1 MSDPE
6 RHRLRSVRIDCLF
19 LTGLIGLSCS
29 PYITGLGFYSDDWAF
44 LKSFSQFSRHVI
56 LKSMLSHVHLRHHV
70 EVFRPGQILYMS
82 ILYKLFGLEPLGYH
96 VVNTTVLAVAS
107 VLFYL
112 ALRQL
117 GGARVIAL
125 SVGLVFSVL
134 PHFCATRFWY
144 AAFQVN
150 LSLAL
155 YFLSFYS
162 DLRMLQA
169 SHSGFWLWKL
179 LGWMSLLGS
188 VLCYETVLPLFLLN
202 PILVW
207 SRRHKC
213 ESASETLQSQSR
225 TRLPRPYLTPMRLG
239 LLLGSNLLLL
249 IPVVIVK
256 VLYSSRL
263 PRHLSIAQHL
273 QGFTHLLKQAL
284 IVSYGV
290 YGIELPKV
298 LLRIEHNYGN
308 LTVAL
313 LAIILGLAVF
323 IFLRRR
329 FVCAKAAATPGEAN
343 QCSDAFLA
351 RRAMLCLIGIGV
363 LVFVL
368 GYAIFLTNEFPK
380 TSATGIRNRINSAAA
395 IGIAL
400 SFVGFVG
407 LFSACF
413 KNDALQRNLFCGLI
427 ALLSASNVIINATI
441 GSFWV
446 RAYRQEQTVLQV
458 IYKTFPQLAPSSI
471 VLLDGV
477 CPYDGPAIVFESSWD
492 LRGALG
498 RHYHDLTIEANVV
511 TSKLQVETDGISI
524 FLYNRRAKYPY
535 GKEMFVYRFDQGS
548 TYPLPNAEAAHE
560 YFETIRPAFENRCP
574 PGEEGSGS
582 PIF

>member
-1 MSDPE
+1 MSDSE
-6 RHRLRSVRIDCLF
+6 HHHLRSVRIDCLF

-44 LKSFSQFSRHVI
+44 LKSFSQFSCHVI
-56 LKSMLSHVHLRHHV
+56 LESMLSHIHLRHHV

-82 ILYKLFGLEPLGYH
+82 ILYKLFGLEPFGYH
-96 VVNTTVLAVAS
+96 VVNPTVLAVAS

-155 YFLSFYS
+155 YFLSLYS
-162 DLRMLQA
+162 DLRMLQS

-202 PILVW
+202 AILVW
-207 SRRHKC
+207 SRRHKY

-225 TRLPRPYLTPMRLG
+225 TRLSRPYLTPMRLG

-263 PRHLSIAQHL
+263 PRHLSIAHHL

-298 LLRIEHNYGN
+298 
-308 LTVAL
+308 
-313 LAIILGLAVF
+313 
-323 IFLRRR
+323 
-329 FVCAKAAATPGEAN
+329 
-343 QCSDAFLA
+343 
-351 RRAMLCLIGIGV
+351 
-363 LVFVL
+363 
-368 GYAIFLTNEFPK
+368 
-380 TSATGIRNRINSAAA
+380 
-395 IGIAL
+395 
-400 SFVGFVG
+400 
-407 LFSACF
+407 
-413 KNDALQRNLFCGLI
+413 
-427 ALLSASNVIINATI
+427 
-441 GSFWV
+441 
-446 RAYRQEQTVLQV
+446 
-458 IYKTFPQLAPSSI
+458 
-471 VLLDGV
+471 
-477 CPYDGPAIVFESSWD
+477 
-492 LRGALG
+492 
-498 RHYHDLTIEANVV
+498 
-511 TSKLQVETDGISI
+511 
-524 FLYNRRAKYPY
+524 
-535 GKEMFVYRFDQGS
+535 
-548 TYPLPNAEAAHE
+548 
-560 YFETIRPAFENRCP
+560 
-574 PGEEGSGS
+574 
-582 PIF
+582 

>member
-6 RHRLRSVRIDCLF
+6 RHRLRSVRVDCLF

-44 LKSFSQFSRHVI
+44 LASFSRFSRHVI
-56 LKSMLSHVHLRHHV
+56 LASMLSLVHLRHHV
-70 EVFRPGQILYMS
+70 EVFRPGQILYMA

-112 ALRQL
+112 VLRQL
-117 GGARVIAL
+117 GGTRVIAL

-155 YFLSFYS
+155 YFLSLYS

-188 VLCYETVLPLFLLN
+188 VLCYETVLPFFLLN
-202 PILVW
+202 LILVW
-207 SRRHKC
+207 YRRHEL
-213 ESASETLQSQSR
+213 ESAAETVPRQSCASLSR
-225 TRLPRPYLTPMRLG
+225 PLFTPMRLG

-263 PRHLSIAQHL
+263 PRHLSIGHHFRWLTQ
-273 QGFTHLLKQAL
+273 LLKQAF

-290 YGIELPKV
+290 YGVELPKV
-298 LLRIEHNYGN
+298 LLKIEHDYGN

-368 GYAIFLTNEFPK
+368 GYAIFLTDGFPK
-380 TSATGIRNRINSAAA
+380 ISATGISNRINSAAA

-400 SFVGFVG
+400 SFVGFIG

-413 KNDALQRNLFCGLI
+413 KNDALKRNLFCGLI
-427 ALLSASNVIINATI
+427 ALLSASNVIIDATI

-446 RAYRQEQTVLQV
+446 RAYRQEQIVLQT
-458 IYKTFPQLAPSSI
+458 IYKTFPQLAPGSI

-492 LRGALG
+492 LARALG
-498 RHYHDLTIEANVV
+498 RHYHDLSIQADVV
-511 TSKLQVETDGISI
+511 TSKLQVAADGIST
-524 FLYNRRAKYPY
+524 FLYNRQAKYPY
-535 GKEMFVYRFDQGS
+535 RKDMFVYRFDHGS
-548 TYPLPNAEAAHE
+548 TYPLPNAQAAHE

-574 PGEEGSGS
+574 PGEEGLGS

>member
-6 RHRLRSVRIDCLF
+6 RHRLRSVRVDCLF

-44 LKSFSQFSRHVI
+44 LASFSRFSRHVI
-56 LKSMLSHVHLRHHV
+56 LASMLSLV
-70 EVFRPGQILYMS
+70 
-82 ILYKLFGLEPLGYH
+82 
-96 VVNTTVLAVAS
+96 
-107 VLFYL
+107 
-112 ALRQL
+112 
-117 GGARVIAL
+117 
-125 SVGLVFSVL
+125 LVFSVL

-155 YFLSFYS
+155 YFLSLYS

-188 VLCYETVLPLFLLN
+188 VLCYETVLPFFLLN
-202 PILVW
+202 LILVW
-207 SRRHKC
+207 YRRQKRD
-213 ESASETLQSQSR
+213 SASETK
-225 TRLPRPYLTPMRLG
+225 PHLTPMRLG

-249 IPVVIVK
+249 IPVVIAK

-263 PRHLSIAQHL
+263 PRHLSIGHHFRWLTQ
-273 QGFTHLLKQAL
+273 LLKQAF

-290 YGIELPKV
+290 YGVELPKV
-298 LLRIEHNYGN
+298 LLKIEHDYRN

-363 LVFVL
+363 LVFML
-368 GYAIFLTNEFPK
+368 GYAIFLTDGFPK
-380 TSATGIRNRINSAAA
+380 ISATGISNRINSAAA

-400 SFVGFVG
+400 SFVGFIG

-446 RAYRQEQTVLQV
+446 RAYRQEQVVLQV
-458 IYKTFPQLAPSSI
+458 IYKTFPQLAPGSI

-492 LRGALG
+492 LARALG
-498 RHYHDLTIEANVV
+498 RHYHDLSIQADVV
-511 TSKLQVETDGISI
+511 TSKLQVETDGIST
-524 FLYNRRAKYPY
+524 FLYNRRRKYPY
-535 GKEMFVYRFDQGS
+535 GKDMFVYRFDQGS
-548 TYPLPNAEAAHE
+548 TYRLPNAEAAHE

-574 PGEEGSGS
+574 PGEEGLGS

>member
-1 MSDPE
+1 M
-6 RHRLRSVRIDCLF
+6 
-19 LTGLIGLSCS
+19 
-29 PYITGLGFYSDDWAF
+29 A
-44 LKSFSQFSRHVI
+44 
-56 LKSMLSHVHLRHHV
+56 
-70 EVFRPGQILYMS
+70 

-112 ALRQL
+112 VLRQL
-117 GGARVIAL
+117 GGGRVIAV

-155 YFLSFYS
+155 YFLSLYS

-169 SHSGFWLWKL
+169 SHSSFWLWKL
-179 LGWMSLLGS
+179 LAWISLLGS

-202 PILVW
+202 PFLVW
-207 SRRHKC
+207 YRRQKR
-213 ESASETLQSQSR
+213 ESASETVKWESCARLSR
-225 TRLPRPYLTPMRLG
+225 PHLTPMRLG
-239 LLLGSNLLLL
+239 LLLASNLLLL
-249 IPVVIVK
+249 MPAVIVK
-256 VLYSSRL
+256 VKYSSRL
-263 PRHLSIAQHL
+263 SHDLSIAQHFRSL
-273 QGFTHLLKQAL
+273 TQLLKQAF

-290 YGIELPKV
+290 YGVELPKV
-298 LLRIEHNYGN
+298 LLKIEHDYGN
-308 LTVAL
+308 PTVAL

-323 IFLRRR
+323 ILLRRR
-329 FVCAKAAATPGEAN
+329 FACANVGATPLEAN
-343 QCSDAFLA
+343 QCSDAFWA
-351 RRAMLCLIGIGV
+351 RRPMLCLIGIGV
-363 LVFVL
+363 LVFVS
-368 GYAIFLTNEFPK
+368 GYAIFLTDGFPK
-380 TSATGIRNRINSAAA
+380 ITATGIGNRINSAAA

-400 SFVGFVG
+400 SFVGFIG

-413 KNDALQRNLFCGLI
+413 KNDALKRNVFCGLI
-427 ALLSASNVIINATI
+427 ALLCASNVIINATI
-441 GSFWV
+441 GAFWV
-446 RAYRQEQTVLQV
+446 RAYRQEQIVLQV
-458 IYKTFPQLAPSSI
+458 IYNTFPQLAPSSI

-492 LRGALG
+492 LARALG
-498 RHYHDLTIEANVV
+498 RHYHDLTIQANVV
-511 TSKLQVETDGISI
+511 TSKLQVETDGIST
-524 FLYNRRAKYPY
+524 FLYNRRTRYPY

-574 PGEEGSGS
+574 PGEEGLGS